1 MCFLPDVCP
10 CLPCDCCESSIVP
23 SIWNIFK
30 SSSSKAISPQN
41 TAEKETEKD
50 IIRGHKHTIFG
61 STIDWWS
68 MCWQTSLK
76 LRSAWPELLAD
87 ANLRFAG
94 YAIDWQVNMRG
105 NILGCQLALC
115 SHTLRCWLQINK
127 RMSGNIYIHPV
138 AILPTLF
145 TCPYHTCPN
154 KINVQLQAWYHTFLN
169 YPVAKEVLEMAMKKE
184 IILGTTP
191 FVCVSSF
198 GREFTLQP
206 WYKTINNEDY
216 ALSYLDCSIL
226 E

>member
-1 MCFLPDVCP
+1 MTAVKALSFHRSETFSSPLHPRQYLPKIQLKKKQRRILLEDT
-10 CLPCDCCESSIVP
+10 
-23 SIWNIFK
+23 
-30 SSSSKAISPQN
+30 N
-41 TAEKETEKD
+41 T
-50 IIRGHKHTIFG
+50 
-61 STIDWWS
+61 
-68 MCWQTSLK
+68 QSLAAH
-76 LRSAWPELLAD
+76 RPSAWPELLTD

-127 RMSGNIYIHPV
+127 QMSGNMYIHPV

-154 KINVQLQAWYHTFLN
+154 ILNVQLQSWYHTFLN

-184 IILGTTP
+184 ITLGTMP

-216 ALSYLDCSIL
+216 ALCYLDCSIL